1 LRPRKLA
8 IAVGDSPE
16 IKHSDLCARQASSTP
31 RFSQN
36 RIRNMQQQKAFRSLL
51 IRPRA
56 KCDLACAVAGA
67 RSFRAIFAARRDA
80 EVDPLH
86 VERFVTTA
94 LGNLVDHPWT
104 LFGVL
109 FGLLVVFVELGHQV
123 RSATGVA
130 NHEDLRESLVSTRDS
145 ISLLLSLL
153 LGFTL
158 AMALPRFDDRKKLL
172 VDEANSIGTA
182 ALRTRM
188 LPEPARSKILQIL
201 SEYVDARLDF
211 SVAQLNGEELQR
223 SLVRTKQLQ
232 DQMWREIVV
241 VAQQNPTPITSILVQ
256 ALNESIDLTE
266 KRRATLENRV
276 PNAVWLLLVL
286 VSCLSCLAIGI
297 SERRRFWFVMVVSPL
312 TIAIVMALIADL
324 DAPRSGLIQTGQQ
337 SLRRLQQDLKSGG
350 REPQRENPLRV
361 SP

>member
-1 LRPRKLA
+1 
-8 IAVGDSPE
+8 
-16 IKHSDLCARQASSTP
+16 
-31 RFSQN
+31 
-36 RIRNMQQQKAFRSLL
+36 
-51 IRPRA
+51 
-56 KCDLACAVAGA
+56 
-67 RSFRAIFAARRDA
+67 
-80 EVDPLH
+80 
-86 VERFVTTA
+86 
-94 LGNLVDHPWT
+94 
-104 LFGVL
+104 
-109 FGLLVVFVELGHQV
+109 
-123 RSATGVA
+123 
-130 NHEDLRESLVSTRDS
+130 VSTRDS

-172 VDEANSIGTA
+172 VDEANSIGTT
-182 ALRTRM
+182 ALRARM

-350 REPQRENPLRV
+350 QEPQRENPLRV